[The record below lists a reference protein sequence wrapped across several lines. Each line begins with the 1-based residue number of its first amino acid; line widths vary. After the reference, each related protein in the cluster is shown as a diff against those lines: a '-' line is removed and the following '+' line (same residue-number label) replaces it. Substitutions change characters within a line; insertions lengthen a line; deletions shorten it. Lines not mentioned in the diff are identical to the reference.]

1 MRTKLL
7 IFVFLMACFGLAVP
21 TTSAMA
27 ASDMDTPVIS
37 SESPSAATLSR
48 IENLGIGSDTKYSAM
63 ATTSMRLGRTAN
75 TEWDDLILPS
85 SDSSAPIDVGD
96 ADAPIGDVTFPVALL
111 ALVIYFVYRGVT
123 TSKRKSNL

>member
-7 IFVFLMACFGLAVP
+7 ILVFTMACFGLVAPV
-21 TTSAMA
+21 MA

-37 SESPSAATLSR
+37 SQSPSAATLSR
-48 IENLGIGSDTKYSAM
+48 IENLGIGSGTKFSSM
-63 ATTSMRLGRTAN
+63 ATTSLKLRAAFEPWDEIDLP
-75 TEWDDLILPS
+75 TEDTTHPNQ
-85 SDSSAPIDVGD
+85 VGN
-96 ADAPIGDVTFPVALL
+96 APIGEVTLPIALL

>member
-7 IFVFLMACFGLAVP
+7 ILVFTMACFGLVTP
-21 TTSAMA
+21 VMA

-37 SESPSAATLSR
+37 SQSPSAATLSR
-48 IENLGIGSDTKYSAM
+48 IENLGIGSATTYSSM
-63 ATTSMRLGRTAN
+63 ATTSLKLSRAAIEPWADINLPTEDTAHPN
-75 TEWDDLILPS
+75 Q
-85 SDSSAPIDVGD
+85 VGN
-96 ADAPIGDVTFPVALL
+96 APIGEVTLPIALL